1 MLATRGERTLLTGSS
16 PDTRER
22 RAMSDLPNT
31 ASPRLSAA
39 LQYWEKKRGGRLLPS
54 RADIRLAEV
63 PSLVGQLV
71 IAELLPE
78 PMDFRFDFVGAAVRH
93 WLKTDISGKR
103 MTEHP
108 AMARV
113 FENWVTAVRQAR
125 PHYVEAP
132 YVARDGS
139 VVSAQDMLMPLGDGD
154 EVNAMMAVLEFAVPV
169 KGLVSQPK
177 RARNIA

>member
-1 MLATRGERTLLTGSS
+1 
-16 PDTRER
+16 
-22 RAMSDLPNT
+22 MSDLPVT
-31 ASPRLSAA
+31 ASPRLTAA
-39 LQYWEKKRGGRLLPS
+39 LRYWEKKRGGRLFPS

-63 PSLVGQLV
+63 PGLVGHLV
-71 IAELLPE
+71 VAELLPE

-113 FENWVTAVRQAR
+113 FENWATAVRERR

-139 VVSAQDMLMPLGDGD
+139 VVSAQDMLMPLGDGEAVD
-154 EVNAMMAVLEFAVPV
+154 SVMAVLEFAVPV
-169 KGLVSQPK
+169 TGFVSQAK
-177 RARNIA
+177 RARSVA

>member
-1 MLATRGERTLLTGSS
+1 
-16 PDTRER
+16 
-22 RAMSDLPNT
+22 MSDLPAT
-31 ASPRLSAA
+31 ASPRLTAA
-39 LQYWEKKRGGRLLPS
+39 LQYWEKKRGGRRFPS

-63 PSLVGQLV
+63 PGLVGQLV
-71 IAELLPE
+71 IAELQPE

-93 WLKTDISGKR
+93 WLKADISGKR

-113 FENWVTAVRQAR
+113 FENWATVVRQER

-154 EVNAMMAVLEFAVPV
+154 RVNAVMAVLEFAVPV

-177 RARNIA
+177 RAQSVA

>member
-1 MLATRGERTLLTGSS
+1 
-16 PDTRER
+16 
-22 RAMSDLPNT
+22 MSHLPNT

-39 LQYWEKKRGGRLLPS
+39 LQYWEKKRRGRRFPS

-63 PSLVGQLV
+63 PSLVGHLV

-78 PMDFRFDFVGAAVRH
+78 PLDFRFDFVGAAVRH
-93 WLKTDISGKR
+93 WLKADLSGKR

-113 FENWVTAVRQAR
+113 FQSWAAAVREGR

-132 YVARDGS
+132 YVARNGS
-139 VVSAQDMLMPLGDGD
+139 VVSAQDMLMPLGDGE
-154 EVNAMMAVLEFAVPV
+154 EVDAVMAVLEFAVPV

-177 RARNIA
+177 RARNAA

>member
-1 MLATRGERTLLTGSS
+1 MA
-16 PDTRER
+16 
-22 RAMSDLPNT
+22 DLPKSAT
-31 ASPRLSAA
+31 PRLSAA
-39 LQYWEKKRGGRLLPS
+39 LEYWEKKRGARLLPS

-63 PSLVGQLV
+63 PALIGHLV
-71 IAELLPE
+71 IADLIRE

-93 WLKTDISGKR
+93 WLKTDLSGKK

-113 FENWVTAVRQAR
+113 FENWATAARLGR

-139 VVSAQDMLMPLGDGD
+139 IVSAQDMLMPLGKTDRVD
-154 EVNAMMAVLEFAVPV
+154 AVMAVLEFAVPV
-169 KGLVSQPK
+169 TGFVTQAK
-177 RARNIA
+177 RVRNIA